1 LFCLLWYS
9 SVVLYLCFHSFSFV
23 SIFSSGSLCVCFFFV
38 FRLSV
43 CPLGFLV
50 LCFFFLPSLGML
62 CFWSSSCWRW
72 RLSVRA
78 SLLVILKAD
87 FRLRR
92 RTLRVYRLLLLPV
105 GGWRSTL
112 LWLMR
117 NGIMVTPV
125 VSDRQPLC
133 YSCWVT
139 DLPWQWFMDWCSHWL
154 ELLPWGEERW
164 SSAGWDVEELA
175 TGRKSCDPRWWLNDL

>member
-1 LFCLLWYS
+1 VF
-9 SVVLYLCFHSFSFV
+9 VSFLSFV
-23 SIFSSGSLCVCFFFV
+23 FQFV
-38 FRLSV
+38 LSV
-43 CPLGFLV
+43 SWFSV
-50 LCFFFLPSLGML
+50 FFFLPSLGML